1 MNNYLDKLK
10 SIDDKAI
17 KAQLK
22 VIMYQIKIL
31 GTNIT
36 IEKFDQQD
44 ENRSAFGG
52 MFQTDDFIKSKRNY
66 STSRIVVNRNYLND
80 HYTKQSLPLIVYHI
94 DPILSVGDLITF
106 TQDNIIYRFKVEKKH
121 SYGLSPHVIYKWDLI
136 GLPEDTSN
144 SSGAGDSC

>member
-1 MNNYLDKLK
+1 MDNYLDKLK
-10 SIDDKAI
+10 KLDDQAI

-31 GTNIT
+31 GTNIS
-36 IEKFDQQD
+36 IEKFDQ
-44 ENRSAFGG
+44 NGLHRSAFGSS
-52 MFQTDDFIKSKRNY
+52 FQTGDMISSPTKLKAGR
-66 STSRIVVNRNYLND
+66 VVINRNYLND
-80 HYTKQSLPLIVYHI
+80 HYTKQSLPLIIYHK

-106 TQDNIIYRFKVEKKH
+106 TQDNIIYKFKVEKKN

-144 SSGAGDSC
+144 SSSAGDSC

>member
-1 MNNYLDKLK
+1 MDNYLDKLK
-10 SIDDKAI
+10 KLDDQAI

-36 IEKFDQQD
+36 VEKFDQ
-44 ENRSAFGG
+44 EGLHRSAFGSS
-52 MFQTDDFIKSKRNY
+52 FQTGDVTVQSKIKSER
-66 STSRIVVNRNYLND
+66 VVINRNYLND
-80 HYTKQSLPLIVYHI
+80 HYTKQALPLIIYHI

-106 TQDNIIYRFKVEKKH
+106 TQDNIIYKFKAEKKH
-121 SYGLSPHVIYKWDLI
+121 SYGLSPHVIYKWDLV